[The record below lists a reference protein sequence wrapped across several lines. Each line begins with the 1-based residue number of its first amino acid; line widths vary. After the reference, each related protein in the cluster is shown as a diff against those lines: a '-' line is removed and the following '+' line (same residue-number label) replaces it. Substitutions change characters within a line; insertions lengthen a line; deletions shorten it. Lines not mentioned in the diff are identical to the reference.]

1 MIFVEFSMFLFDVS
15 RLLYA
20 NKYNYKPY
28 IDSRLFLPTK
38 ELPLWPFAYSRQ
50 LILFM
55 KILFSPAHEHW
66 IDSNSLMIF
75 GALIQAKN
83 GQFCFLTKFYCLNIQ
98 EKFFS
103 APERAVFLTLKNN
116 RHLIILFL
124 SHYYLHRKSSLWL
137 RYKTMNIETI

>member
-66 IDSNSLMIF
+66 INRNSLMIF
-75 GALIQAKN
+75 GAV
-83 GQFCFLTKFYCLNIQ
+83 YSY
-98 EKFFS
+98 EKRPIFFFNKILLFEYSGEIFS
-103 APERAVFLTLKNN
+103 APERAVLLALKNN

-124 SHYYLHRKSSLWL
+124 SRYYLHRKSSLWS